1 MASEA
6 NAIYGLIGVVI
17 TAVVGLLAAGL
28 GYLFNELRRQLAPS
42 LSSRHANYEP
52 AVRFRRGKRDQR
64 GLGIRVQ
71 TLTTQRVCV
80 GPDEK
85 GPPQGG
91 GRDRGDNYASQAI
104 VDFCN
109 RSGPFASR
117 ADFCCSLARR
127 FPSRLAQSP

>member
-28 GYLFNELRRQLAPS
+28 GYFFNELR
-42 LSSRHANYEP
+42 
-52 AVRFRRGKRDQR
+52 RFRRGKRDQR

-71 TLTTQRVCV
+71 TLTAQRVCV